1 VKKFKVRDYTDDVV
15 NRFLESEIQK
25 EGLLNKRALE
35 SFERYM
41 VLNRP
46 FRRITLTID
55 GLGSDSSLGK
65 TSIALIDEDFAGL
78 ITDTDHM
85 FLLWRPRLVE
95 LLKEGIN
102 DDEEIDQYPGNEKAV
117 QEVLDELI
125 RLRWRG
131 QERDEDL
138 KPKLRSLQAD
148 PLSAIAFIVPRSPGG
163 IRREEKLLGELGDS
177 HAYVLAS
184 SLVTNSSPRDVI
196 LSCEIGERVY
206 VETIV
211 AEYRNIESN
220 ATRLLLLETPGTS
233 SLREAK
239 KKAGALMR
247 ICQLYESCYNRI
259 HERFLM

>member
-1 VKKFKVRDYTDDVV
+1 MKKLKAREYTDDVV
-15 NRFLESEIQK
+15 NEFLESEIQK

-55 GLGSDSSLGK
+55 RSVSDSGLEK
-65 TSIALIDEDFAGL
+65 TSSSLIDEDFAGL

-85 FLLWRPRLVE
+85 FLLWRPLLTK

-102 DDEEIDQYPGNEKAV
+102 EDEEIDQYPGNEKAV
-117 QEVLDELI
+117 REVLDELI

-138 KPKLRSLQAD
+138 RPKLRSLQAD

-184 SLVTNSSPRDVI
+184 SLVTNSYPRDVI

-206 VETIV
+206 METIV
-211 AEYRNIESN
+211 AEYRNIKNN
-220 ATRLLLLETPGTS
+220 AIRLLLLETPGTH

-239 KKAGALMR
+239 KRAGALNR
-247 ICQLYESCYNRI
+247 ICQLYEACYNRI
-259 HERFLM
+259 RDSF